1 MLQLKE
7 ETQNSGEKTKTQG
20 KNSTFGE
27 QTLRLWHQ
35 VMLKKMPDLSALEKA
50 KITNLVGCP
59 VQRLKAKAQLSLN
72 LKLALFKALPQK
84 HKAGSA

>member
-1 MLQLKE
+1 MKIE
-7 ETQNSGEKTKTQG
+7 EESYNSKKKLKTQG